1 MTEKLEWQKPNKQK
15 NKKNHATPKLTCT
28 HLAVLVLRQQAVFP
42 GQNLTDLHKNEQ
54 RIIVLNEGPSAD
66 SYLAVIAVL

>member
-1 MTEKLEWQKPNKQK
+1 MAKKPTKKQTNKK
-15 NKKNHATPKLTCT
+15 PKNHATPKLTCS
-28 HLAVLVLRQQAVFP
+28 HLAVLVLQQQAAFP

-54 RIIVLNEGPSAD
+54 RIIVLNEGPSAG